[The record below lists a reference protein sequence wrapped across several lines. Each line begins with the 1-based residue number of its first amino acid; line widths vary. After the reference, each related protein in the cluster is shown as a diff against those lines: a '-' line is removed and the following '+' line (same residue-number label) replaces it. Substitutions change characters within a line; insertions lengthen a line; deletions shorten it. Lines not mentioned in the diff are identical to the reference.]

1 MRKILFSP
9 PDISQKEIDAVSDVM
24 KSGWITT
31 GPKTKEFE
39 NKISNLCKT
48 KKSICMNSATACL
61 ESALRILEIG
71 PGDEVIVPA
80 YTYTASCSV
89 ICHVG
94 ATPVMIDVAKNSFEM
109 DYDQVLKSITNKTKA
124 IIPVDIGG
132 ILCDYDKIFEI
143 VNLTKNI
150 FVPKNSLQE
159 KIGRVCIISD
169 SAHSFGAHKNCKV
182 SGSLADFT
190 AFSFHAVKNLVT
202 AEGGALTWTI
212 DDDSLYNKFS
222 LLSLHGQNKDALTKM
237 NSLSW
242 EYDIMFP
249 GFKTNMTDICAAIGI
264 VQIERFNDLISR
276 RRELAR
282 LYNNLLSGCDIQI
295 YQEND
300 KIEDSTVHLYMIRL
314 NNFNELERNIVI
326 KNLGT
331 EGISTNVHYKPL
343 PMLTAYKNLG
353 FNINNFPNSYE
364 MYKNEISLPLH
375 TLMTDNDVYKVCSC
389 LKKLI

>member
-1 MRKILFSP
+1 MEKILFSP
-9 PDISQKEIDAVSDVM
+9 PDITQKEIDAVSEVM
-24 KSGWITT
+24 RSGWITT

-39 NKISNLCKT
+39 QKISDFCKT
-48 KKSICMNSATACL
+48 RKSICMNSATACL

-132 ILCDYDKIFEI
+132 ILCNYDKIFEI
-143 VNLTKNI
+143 VNLKKNI
-150 FVPKNSLQE
+150 FSPVNSLQE
-159 KIGRVCIISD
+159 KIGRICVIAD
-169 SAHSFGAHKNCKV
+169 SAHSFGAYKDGKI
-182 SGSLADFT
+182 SGSIADFT

-222 LLSLHGQNKDALTKM
+222 LLSLHGQNKDALAKM
-237 NSLSW
+237 NSSSW
-242 EYDIMFP
+242 EYDIVFP
-249 GFKTNMTDICAAIGI
+249 GFKTNMTDISAAIGV
-264 VQIERFNDLISR
+264 VQLERFNDLISR

-282 LYNNLLSGCDIQI
+282 LYNNLLSDCDIQI

-300 KIEDSTVHLYMIRL
+300 KIPNSTVHLYMIRL
-314 NNFNELERNIVI
+314 NNYNELKRNEII
-326 KNLGT
+326 KKLGND
-331 EGISTNVHYKPL
+331 GVSTNVHYKPL

-353 FNINNFPNSYE
+353 FNIKKFPNSYK
-364 MYKNEISLPLH
+364 MYENEISLPLH
-375 TLMTDNDVYKVCSC
+375 TLMTDNDVYRVCHC
-389 LKKLI
+389 LKKII

>member
-1 MRKILFSP
+1 MKRILFSP
-9 PDISQKEIDAVSDVM
+9 PDITQKEIDAVSDVM
-24 KSGWITT
+24 RSGWITT

-39 NKISNLCKT
+39 RKISDLCKT
-48 KKSICMNSATACL
+48 KRSICMNSATACL

-94 ATPVMIDVAKNSFEM
+94 ATPVMVDVEENSLEM
-109 DYDQVLKSITNKTKA
+109 DYDQVLRSITNKTKA

-132 ILCDYDKIFEI
+132 ILCDYDRIFEI

-150 FVPKNSLQE
+150 FSPKNSLQE
-159 KIGRVCIISD
+159 KIGRICVIAD
-169 SAHSFGAHKNCKV
+169 SAHSLGAYRNGKI
-182 SGSLADFT
+182 SGSIADFT

-212 DDDSLYNKFS
+212 DDDYLYDKFS

-237 NSLSW
+237 NSSSW

-249 GFKTNMTDICAAIGI
+249 GFKTNMTDICAAIGV
-264 VQIERFNDLISR
+264 VQLERFNDLISR
-276 RRELAR
+276 RRKLAH
-282 LYNNLLSGCDIQI
+282 LYNNLLSGCDVQI
-295 YQEND
+295 YQEDD
-300 KIEDSTVHLYMIRL
+300 KISESTVHLYMIRL
-314 NNFNELERNIVI
+314 NNYNELERNEII
-326 KNLGT
+326 KNLGN

-343 PMLTAYKNLG
+343 PMMTAYKNLG
-353 FNINNFPNSYE
+353 FNIRNFPNSYR
-364 MYKNEISLPLH
+364 MYANEISLPLH
-375 TLMTDNDVYKVCSC
+375 TLMTDDDVNRICHC
-389 LKKLI
+389 LKKMI

>member
-1 MRKILFSP
+1 MEKILFSP
-9 PDISQKEIDAVSDVM
+9 PDITQKEIDAVSEVM
-24 KSGWITT
+24 RSGWITT

-39 NKISNLCKT
+39 QKISDFCKT
-48 KKSICMNSATACL
+48 RKSICMNSATACL

-132 ILCDYDKIFEI
+132 ILCNYDKIFEI
-143 VNLTKNI
+143 VDLKRNM
-150 FVPKNSLQE
+150 FSPKNSLQE
-159 KIGRVCIISD
+159 KIGRICVIAD
-169 SAHSFGAHKNCKV
+169 SAHSFGAYRDGKI
-182 SGSLADFT
+182 SGSIADFT

-222 LLSLHGQNKDALTKM
+222 LLSLHGQNKDALAKM
-237 NSLSW
+237 NSSSW
-242 EYDIMFP
+242 EYDIVFP
-249 GFKTNMTDICAAIGI
+249 GFKTNMTDISAAIG
-264 VQIERFNDLISR
+264 VAQLERFDDLISR
-276 RRELAR
+276 RRKLAR
-282 LYNNLLSGCDIQI
+282 LYNNLLSDCDIQI

-300 KIEDSTVHLYMIRL
+300 KIPNSTVHLYMIRL
-314 NNFNELERNIVI
+314 NNYNELKRNEII
-326 KNLGT
+326 KKLGND
-331 EGISTNVHYKPL
+331 GVSTNVHYKPL

-353 FNINNFPNSYE
+353 FNIKKFPNSYK
-364 MYKNEISLPLH
+364 MYENEISLPLH
-375 TLMTDNDVYKVCSC
+375 TLMTDNDVYRVCHC
-389 LKKLI
+389 LKKII